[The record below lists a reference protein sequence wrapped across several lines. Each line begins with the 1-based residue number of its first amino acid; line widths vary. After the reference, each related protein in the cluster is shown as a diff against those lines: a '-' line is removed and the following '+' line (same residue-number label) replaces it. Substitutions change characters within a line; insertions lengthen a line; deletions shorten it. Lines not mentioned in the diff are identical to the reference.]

1 MTPAQYLDA
10 TRFPLTTQ
18 VANRLSARGQVEIDS
33 FNLGVMRDG
42 AADGRAFTPEE
53 LARFQELQV
62 KEKFWAEVWA
72 QG

>member
-1 MTPAQYLDA
+1 MTPARYLDE

-33 FNLGVMRDG
+33 FNLGMMRDG
-42 AADGRAFTPEE
+42 LADGRAFTPEE
-53 LARFQELQV
+53 LARFQELQA
-62 KEKFWAEVWA
+62 KEEFWAVVWA